1 MVRLAIDRINSRP
14 TKNGHIVGSDCK
26 NRCQSK
32 DNIERPLFP
41 FNLPSTRNIFL
52 SYFFMHPSICV
63 CSEDLLV
70 EWLSSGYF
78 FCHQSE
84 LKTKLTA
91 ILNWL
96 NWRPLGGWV
105 AQRWFG
111 PKTTGGGRRTSC
123 HPHFVYLNPGHLCAL
138 PTLAFIP
145 PCTLKPPTSQCSRSQ
160 PWPLT
165 PTGSA
170 PHLDNQQLQS
180 WSAWPWNESLKL
192 NHSTYH
198 TEYSL
203 STSID
208 RDIVL

>member
-1 MVRLAIDRINSRP
+1 M
-14 TKNGHIVGSDCK
+14 
-26 NRCQSK
+26 SK
-32 DNIERPLFP
+32 QRQTTLSAPLFHSICNP
-41 FNLPSTRNIFL
+41 LEI
-52 SYFFMHPSICV
+52 YFCHNFSCIHPSVCALKIC
-63 CSEDLLV
+63 
-70 EWLSSGYF
+70 WLNGCHQDI

-84 LKTKLTA
+84 LKAKLTA
-91 ILNWL
+91 IL

-138 PTLAFIP
+138 LTLSFIP
-145 PCTLKPPTSQCSRSQ
+145 PCTLKPPTSQCSRLQ